1 MVPELTET
9 DEIVSGYVAA
19 HELQKLVHSEA
30 LLLLGPYLSIECL
43 VGKNPGIKS
52 KYLFLRKPIHSVHTL
67 YVTVKPL
74 NRRNSRT
81 SSSRCCVAN
90 AGGIVIETSEQ
101 LSLSGT
107 WEVGREVIALVM
119 FVSVFTFSLFSISS
133 CLRTG
138 Y

>member
-9 DEIVSGYVAA
+9 DEIVGGYVAA

-52 KYLFLRKPIHSVHTL
+52 KYLFLRKPIDSDSVHTL

-90 AGGIVIETSEQ
+90 AGGIVIEFGEASAMKKN
-101 LSLSGT
+101 
-107 WEVGREVIALVM
+107 VGRGRLLHLLCSSM
-119 FVSVFTFSLFSISS
+119 F
-133 CLRTG
+133 
-138 Y
+138 